1 MTDNKNKYHRYT
13 LPIGKMAPDVWEHQ
27 KALARKNLSP
37 LFAELITKVK
47 RPFIQVITDLISP
60 NAVFFQGKVLL
71 VGDALATLR
80 PSSALGTNQAARS
93 AMNLVAV
100 LEGAMSFE
108 EWEKRSLEFAQMA
121 RNVGIQRE
129 ALFNLSPRPAENP
142 TAASEQQKDSML

>member
-1 MTDNKNKYHRYT
+1 MTDGEKKHHRYT
-13 LPIGKMAPDVWEHQ
+13 IPISKIAPKVWEHQ

-60 NAVFFQGKVLL
+60 YAVFFQGKVLL
-71 VGDALATLR
+71 VGDALAILR
-80 PSSALGTNQAARS
+80 PSSALGRNQAARS

-121 RNVGIQRE
+121 RNVGFRGRRCLI
-129 ALFNLSPRPAENP
+129 
-142 TAASEQQKDSML
+142 